1 MSENYSN
8 PQNPESKQSK
18 KITFGSVFSFISS
31 ILLFLL
37 GLLFLITPSIY
48 FSGIIGIIFIL
59 VSFYIF
65 PPVNSIIV
73 KNTGFKLNGFTNFF
87 LVIFIIIVNFIIA
100 AINPS
105 KQDTILASNDSKSLV
120 FSSSATKSIYISS
133 SQKATNSSSKSS
145 SQKELSS
152 SSISLQQNSEVSI
165 DPELLKK
172 AEKDKFE
179 YFRLMDKLKDGVE
192 VKITK
197 QNATIINNLN
207 ENITVADLNTYAKSE
222 IYKYAEDGE
231 SNFGISKKDYYRVNY
246 ADFFNDKMEYLNTNF
261 KNDGLLFKLTTKT
274 FMDSVDQLDLCKNP
288 TKPEN
293 KYILKNHDILCNI
306 YVNFAK

>member
-8 PQNPESKQSK
+8 PQNKNSDNR
-18 KITFGSVFSFISS
+18 I
-31 ILLFLL
+31 L
-37 GLLFLITPSIY
+37 GLV
-48 FSGIIGIIFIL
+48 GL
-59 VSFYIF
+59 V
-65 PPVNSIIV
+65 
-73 KNTGFKLNGFTNFF
+73 
-87 LVIFIIIVNFIIA
+87 
-100 AINPS
+100 
-105 KQDTILASNDSKSLV
+105 LV
-120 FSSSATKSIYISS
+120 FGVILIFSISS
-133 SQKATNSSSKSS
+133 SSKPNLAINLSSSSSDFQKSIS
-145 SQKELSS
+145 NYKVSFSMSVQKELSN
-152 SSISLQQNSEVSI
+152 SSISLQQSSEVSI

-231 SNFGISKKDYYRVNY
+231 SNFGIGKKNYYKVNY

-261 KNDGLLFKLTTKT
+261 KNDGLLFKLTAKT

-293 KYILKNHDILCNI
+293 KYILKNHDILCDI